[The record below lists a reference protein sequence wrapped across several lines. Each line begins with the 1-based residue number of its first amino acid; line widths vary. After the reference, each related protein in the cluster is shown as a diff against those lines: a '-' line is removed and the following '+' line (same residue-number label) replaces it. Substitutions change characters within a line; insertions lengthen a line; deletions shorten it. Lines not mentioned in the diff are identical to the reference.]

1 MKDYFIKNINNGN
14 FIFNS
19 KDEPEPIDGKVS
31 EIEFIDD
38 GKKYFLGIHVGSECP
53 NYYLSKKTLMK
64 ELKTKSDKLKV
75 IEDNFIDEFDGVAFG
90 DFDETFKSFIK
101 NGDNPSRKLVS
112 LLIKINEL
120 TNNEIVE
127 LRKKLINKYISEIQF
142 DPSNREIEYN
152 TPESKTDIYID
163 LDDIY

>member
-1 MKDYFIKNINNGN
+1 
-14 FIFNS
+14 
-19 KDEPEPIDGKVS
+19 
-31 EIEFIDD
+31 
-38 GKKYFLGIHVGSECP
+38 
-53 NYYLSKKTLMK
+53 
-64 ELKTKSDKLKV
+64 
-75 IEDNFIDEFDGVAFG
+75 
-90 DFDETFKSFIK
+90 
-101 NGDNPSRKLVS
+101 